1 MTHLPGYAH
10 DLLTSCPKAGT
21 GVHNWLF
28 RTARVLHRFMPQERI
43 ALELRDKVQT
53 CGRIVTER
61 EIKDAV
67 INSLKFAG
75 RAQKA
80 SGRLSFNYKGQ
91 KPESKWPA
99 RDSELVKEL
108 SASGFGLNDLHDL
121 SHLKHKS
128 KRTATDSVIEILFPD
143 NPWIC
148 VGASSR
154 RFDTRRRQEWSGM
167 LSDLQFIVPNPMSKK
182 YGLTLN
188 KKPST
193 HCLDN
198 TGDRSYLV
206 IEFDE
211 GTQNEHAAIIYAL
224 AQIAPLC
231 LVVLSG
237 GKSLHGWFDVKNSS
251 TKLQLEFM
259 RHAVSLGADPATW
272 TRCQFVRMPDGM
284 RDNGKRQSVIY
295 FNPENV
301 Q

>member
-1 MTHLPGYAH
+1 
-10 DLLTSCPKAGT
+10 
-21 GVHNWLF
+21 
-28 RTARVLHRFMPQERI
+28 
-43 ALELRDKVQT
+43 
-53 CGRIVTER
+53 
-61 EIKDAV
+61 
-67 INSLKFAG
+67 
-75 RAQKA
+75 
-80 SGRLSFNYKGQ
+80 
-91 KPESKWPA
+91 
-99 RDSELVKEL
+99 
-108 SASGFGLNDLHDL
+108 
-121 SHLKHKS
+121 
-128 KRTATDSVIEILFPD
+128 
-143 NPWIC
+143 
-148 VGASSR
+148 
-154 RFDTRRRQEWSGM
+154 M
-167 LSDLQFIVPNPMSKK
+167 LSDLQFIVPNPMSKQ

-231 LVVLSG
+231 LAVLSG